1 MLKNRIYNVLIIC
14 IICFI
19 LLSEC
24 EGGKKK
30 KKTKKIKKP
39 PITILESNNRTHVNV
54 ETPELTCTSTIEVLK
69 KNETEDI
76 ELGLS
81 KFDIVSGFGD
91 VLPEY
96 WTDFAYPPV
105 AAAQIKR
112 EQQYYAYLGEN
123 DSCEVDKCTV
133 EKKQPLLYAN
143 DIHLTT
149 LNHYLFEGKE
159 DFEYVFLPLFT
170 FVRNS

>member
-1 MLKNRIYNVLIIC
+1 MAKNITYHLLIFCVIY
-14 IICFI
+14 FI
-19 LLSEC
+19 VFTEC

-30 KKTKKIKKP
+30 KKVKKIKKP
-39 PITILESNNRTHVNV
+39 PITILESNNRTHVHV
-54 ETPELTCTSTIEVLK
+54 EAVEATCTTTIEVLK

-96 WTDFAYPPV
+96 WKDFAYPPV
-105 AAAQIKR
+105 SPEQIKR
-112 EQQYYAYLGEN
+112 ERKYYQYLSEN
-123 DSCEVDKCTV
+123 DTGTV

-159 DFEYVFLPLFT
+159 DFE
-170 FVRNS
+170 